1 MVIWIVFGFFLSTV
15 VSLPP
20 AKIQRNIRPYMQR
33 PPMPSMTYCTCFFL
47 TISRFLLKGEP
58 RKSVNVEDNDGD
70 TPLFFCDD
78 VATAKILVDEFHA
91 DTKHKNH
98 EGKTAAE
105 NALINGSDNLAAYLS
120 SVTGEKLES
129 RSALLARFGE
139 EDDDEG
145 NAFGQPEATEGRL
158 EEIDDD
164 PVTEDRVDEIM
175 ERVETILKRADETGA
190 DPTEELRE
198 LVGASIMRQIMEGYG
213 K

>member
-1 MVIWIVFGFFLSTV
+1 
-15 VSLPP
+15 
-20 AKIQRNIRPYMQR
+20 MQR

-58 RKSVNVEDNDGD
+58 KESVNVEDNDGD

-78 VATAKILVDEFHA
+78 VATAKVLVDEFHA

-120 SVTGEKLES
+120 TVTGEKLES

-158 EEIDDD
+158 EEIEDD
-164 PVTEDRVDEIM
+164 PETENRVDEIM